1 MFFVFVLFV
10 ALVATLG
17 SDFLP
22 MTNDVPIFIRDI
34 PPRFVSLWFRI
45 DGDTEAA
52 KPRAIPESDSMRF
65 ELGKIKRTRPSRFQQ
80 CSSRARPNMTDHSNS
95 RSYIC
100 QKRVVTE

>member
-34 PPRFVSLWFRI
+34 PPRERFDAIRAGKDQADKALALPAVQLTRSTKHDRSLKLEI
-45 DGDTEAA
+45 
-52 KPRAIPESDSMRF
+52 MCVCV
-65 ELGKIKRTRPSRFQQ
+65 TRHL
-80 CSSRARPNMTDHSNS
+80 T
-95 RSYIC
+95 
-100 QKRVVTE
+100 